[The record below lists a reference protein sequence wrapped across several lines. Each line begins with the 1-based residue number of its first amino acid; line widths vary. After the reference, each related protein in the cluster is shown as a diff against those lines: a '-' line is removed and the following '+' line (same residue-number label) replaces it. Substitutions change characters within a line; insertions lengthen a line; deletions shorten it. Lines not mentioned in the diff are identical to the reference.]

1 MLNRDQLSSVLWF
14 VIGFLI
20 CASSIPYRLGELRA
34 PDMGFMPFWTGVAM
48 CLLSA
53 LVFLEGTKA
62 KKCGTKW
69 ENPFRGARWAKPLIA
84 FLALIVYALLLEW
97 LGFILTTLLLVGFL
111 LRTIYPQKWSV
122 VISASVLTSLMT
134 YVVFRVWLQTQLPA
148 GILSF

>member
-1 MLNRDQLSSVLWF
+1 
-14 VIGFLI
+14 
-20 CASSIPYRLGELRA
+20 
-34 PDMGFMPFWTGVAM
+34 
-48 CLLSA
+48 
-53 LVFLEGTKA
+53 
-62 KKCGTKW
+62 
-69 ENPFRGARWAKPLIA
+69 LIA